1 MSELEKIFQS
11 EFTEENQQ
19 KLLRALNAGLSS
31 FETLLPT
38 NRIRD
43 GIEASDFYEE
53 LMVRKTAELHVQAE
67 YKPEFVAL
75 YKTWVEANRKRID
88 TVLLRL

>member
-11 EFTEENQQ
+11 EFTEENQL
-19 KLLRALNAGLSS
+19 KLTGALNAGLTA

-43 GIEASDFYEE
+43 GLAASDFYEA
-53 LMVRKTAELHVQAE
+53 LMLRKTAELDVQEE
-67 YKPEFVAL
+67 YKPEFVDL